1 MWNGCEINMTTKSIW
16 IKHFLFNI
24 CRSYENVVLNLVGQ
38 KPQYNTNI
46 EIFFLYSA
54 GQKPQIRTNI
64 EMSSYIQQD
73 KRQNKQIGDVVL
85 YP

>member
-1 MWNGCEINMTTKSIW
+1 MYRVHFVNIYLSSRTKD
-16 IKHFLFNI
+16 KMQHQ
-24 CRSYENVVLNLVGQ
+24 YEDVVLNLVGQ

-54 GQKPQIRTNI
+54 GQKPQIRTNM